1 MHGMESAAAEAMCE
15 ALTAAAARGHE
26 ATVRRLCECPDLLAA
41 TASAPSGCP
50 AIRVACL
57 LSGADRAPE
66 EKAAVRERI
75 VQTLVYGA
83 VPTDAPDADGNRALH
98 IAAGRG
104 LTHVV
109 DLLLAAGA
117 DAAARNGRAE
127 LPADLARSSGHDGL
141 AATLQHAAEATAT
154 AAIGAAAAALPPL
167 TTPQKLAPLG
177 GALPPLA
184 VSATPMAAAPA
195 PLPGVGHTTAGG

>member
-104 LTHVV
+104 L
-109 DLLLAAGA
+109 DLLLERDHQCRQCGVLGGRSCEALAVEVKDHQLGLFPV
-117 DAAARNGRAE
+117 RAE
-127 LPADLARSSGHDGL
+127 GVL
-141 AATLQHAAEATAT
+141 
-154 AAIGAAAAALPPL
+154 L
-167 TTPQKLAPLG
+167 T
-177 GALPPLA
+177 
-184 VSATPMAAAPA
+184 
-195 PLPGVGHTTAGG
+195 VGDIRRGDRR